1 MQRAIDVIA
10 ATTLDPRTVSGTV
23 ALDYD
28 RRHRRRLMLETAR
41 GQSFLLDLPEA
52 RHLRHGDGLVL
63 EDGTVV
69 LVEALAE
76 PLLEIRAAD
85 AAALMRIAWHLGNR
99 HVPTQLC
106 DDRLRVRT
114 DHVIGDLVHR
124 LNGSTV
130 TIQAPFDPE
139 GGAYGESAGHSHA
152 HQHHVGHDH
161 DHAHDHV

>member
-10 ATTLDPRTVSGTV
+10 ATTLDPRAVTGTV

-28 RRHRRRLMLETAR
+28 RRHRRRLMLETVR

-106 DDRLRVRT
+106 DDRLCVRA
-114 DHVIGDLVHR
+114 DHVIGDLVRR
-124 LNGSTV
+124 LNGSTA

-152 HQHHVGHDH
+152 HQHHGGHDH

>member
-28 RRHRRRLMLETAR
+28 RRHRRRLTLETAR
-41 GQSFLLDLPEA
+41 GQPFLLDLPEA

-69 LVEALAE
+69 LVEALPE

-106 DDRLRVRT
+106 DDRLCVRA

-124 LNGSTV
+124 LNGSTAA
-130 TIQAPFDPE
+130 IQAPFDPE

-161 DHAHDHV
+161 GHAHDHV